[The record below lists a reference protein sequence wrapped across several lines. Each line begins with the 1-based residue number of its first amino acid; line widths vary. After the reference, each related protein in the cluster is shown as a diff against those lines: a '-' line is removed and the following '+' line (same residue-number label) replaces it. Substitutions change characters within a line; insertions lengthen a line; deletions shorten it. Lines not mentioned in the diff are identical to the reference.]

1 VGWFATRKT
10 PRISREAMLA
20 SRPLRNEEVQW
31 DRDENGEVYITLV
44 RAKTWKVN
52 LLSKIFHVP
61 EKRRLVLDEVGSQVW
76 GMCDGR
82 TSVEAMIRRLSGQYK
97 LNLKES
103 EISLLHYLRQ
113 LGQKRLVGFLVDRER
128 PPRDPAKG
136 R

>member
-1 VGWFATRKT
+1 
-10 PRISREAMLA
+10 
-20 SRPLRNEEVQW
+20 
-31 DRDENGEVYITLV
+31 
-44 RAKTWKVN
+44 
-52 LLSKIFHVP
+52 
-61 EKRRLVLDEVGSQVW
+61 
-76 GMCDGR
+76 
-82 TSVEAMIRRLSGQYK
+82 MIRRLSGQYK